1 MNELQP
7 SRPRD
12 RSYIMLKIGP
22 RTKEKPM
29 NELQPSR
36 PGDRSYMTLK
46 IAARRANIP
55 KSDRGAKQL
64 HKMIGT
70 WYNASRA

>member
-22 RTKEKPM
+22 RAKEKPV

-36 PGDRSYMTLK
+36 PGDRSYMMLK
-46 IAARRANIP
+46 IAARRDKIP
-55 KSDRGAKQL
+55 NQIVGLNNYTK
-64 HKMIGT
+64 
-70 WYNASRA
+70 